1 MISTIA
7 NVFVDSQDDI
17 MLNLLLMY
25 KTIIIIIRRPII
37 MSYQIAPLFHLS
49 TAFHTHVQMR
59 IKTKVYF
66 SRPHTSAA
74 EYTAAAALFH
84 CMVRYG
90 SVRYGSVR
98 YGTVRLSSGR
108 LHFHRSLV
116 PL

>member
-25 KTIIIIIRRPII
+25 KTIIIIIIRWPII
-37 MSYQIAPLFHLS
+37 MSYQIAPLLHLS
-49 TAFHTHVQMR
+49 TALHTHVQMR

-74 EYTAAAALFH
+74 EYTLKAARRNGMRKAKYTRAF
-84 CMVRYG
+84 
-90 SVRYGSVR
+90 
-98 YGTVRLSSGR
+98 RLLLLIGNVLKTDSKTK
-108 LHFHRSLV
+108 
-116 PL
+116 PT